1 MHISLDQ
8 AIGRQPRLNRVG
20 QSILNIGGGAGAS
33 YSLRSLTGDEP
44 KAVRIRRDGDNEE
57 RDFTTAEIVN
67 EAADWTNGK
76 QETTLPADVA
86 TSAAAYSLRKVKSD
100 YTGDVVKVRRES
112 DNAEKGFTASEIS
125 SGALVDFVNADGT
138 QFMNFDG
145 TDDDITTPALLPATD
160 DFTLTITAFIEST
173 PSSSMGIFGSA
184 ASGTGRHGLQLNTDG
199 AVQFFA
205 ENLGGAAITTATII
219 EKSINTIVLT
229 RTGQTFEISL
239 NGGGAASRT
248 GSSVVLTTG
257 NNNIGDPYAGVNFQ
271 GVITSLSVASTTWD
285 GTIAN
290 VPAGSTVN
298 GSPST
303 NALNDGFVTIW
314 YDQSGNSKN
323 ATQDV
328 AANQPLIVENGSLLT
343 DSNNQPIIDFLD
355 DSVTG
360 FNISNSISP
369 DSIFAVVDITD
380 MSGTQRI
387 FERGGNNGILIAS
400 NQASFRFNNTT
411 SRLVSSATGKQ
422 LLTGIDGSSGLTAK
436 NGTEVTTSGITTSFF
451 SGSDYKIGVLYFSG
465 TTQAYKGH
473 MYELIIYDS
482 DQTNN
487 RFKIESNIFN
497 HYGILDGTSLSSS
510 TAFFLDGTAGSP
522 SSFTAD
528 GLDGFTIII
537 GGQGNV
543 RAGIELQN
551 KVPSGKHLVV
561 SFDADLTLGT
571 GTATP
576 IIKLMRTSLSGLGGG
591 PQIEIIQGRNTIS
604 LNSNNNDSKFVLF
617 VEGNT
622 NVGYSISNFTMSLRD
637 ENGFVNKWYDQSG
650 NSNDAT
656 AAADAN
662 EPKIVSAG
670 SYLGELEF
678 DGSNDVL
685 EFTTA
690 EVAASDKI
698 SVFMTLTG
706 PSSGDK
712 SLLGSS
718 IAFPIRRFS
727 GSNKLASLTNAGLH
741 RLDSTSNFTDTN
753 TGIITLIR
761 DLAVPSGLLAVD
773 GTVEDTV
780 STSYGLSSTYQIG
793 AKLSGSSNGRF
804 ADIKCKELIV
814 YATNQTTNR
823 TAIETNIANEY
834 GITLS

>member
-1 MHISLDQ
+1 ML
-8 AIGRQPRLNRVG
+8 
-20 QSILNIGGGAGAS
+20 AGEVL
-33 YSLRSLTGDEP
+33 YFKDI
-44 KAVRIRRDGDNEE
+44 K
-57 RDFTTAEIVN
+57 
-67 EAADWTNGK
+67 
-76 QETTLPADVA
+76 
-86 TSAAAYSLRKVKSD
+86 
-100 YTGDVVKVRRES
+100 YTV
-112 DNAEKGFTASEIS
+112 T
-125 SGALVDFVNADGT
+125 SGANAAVHTWYDQSGSSKNAT
-138 QFMNFDG
+138 QISDDNQPLIAAGGSLLTAGITFDG
-145 TDDDITTPALLPATD
+145 TDDVLSYLDSGTTDDASIFTVNTRGTSTDNTSRTAGYKGSADSSKLTFAQANDNTLRFDGAASSTGSLTLPASGLYLRSS
-160 DFTLTITAFIEST
+160 FKTLTTAKDFINGGLNIDESITLGVTTKQYSI
-173 PSSSMGIFGSA
+173 
-184 ASGTGRHGLQLNTDG
+184 G
-199 AVQFFA
+199 AVQA
-205 ENLGGAAITTATII
+205 
-219 EKSINTIVLT
+219 
-229 RTGQTFEISL
+229 
-239 NGGGAASRT
+239 NG
-248 GSSVVLTTG
+248 VV
-257 NNNIGDPYAGVNFQ
+257 AF
-271 GVITSLSVASTTWD
+271 
-285 GTIAN
+285 
-290 VPAGSTVN
+290 
-298 GSPST
+298 
-303 NALNDGFVTIW
+303 
-314 YDQSGNSKN
+314 
-323 ATQDV
+323 
-328 AANQPLIVENGSLLT
+328 
-343 DSNNQPIIDFLD
+343 
-355 DSVTG
+355 
-360 FNISNSISP
+360 
-369 DSIFAVVDITD
+369 
-380 MSGTQRI
+380 
-387 FERGGNNGILIAS
+387 
-400 NQASFRFNNTT
+400 
-411 SRLVSSATGKQ
+411 
-422 LLTGIDGSSGLTAK
+422 DGSVK
-436 NGTEVTTSGITTSFF
+436 EV
-451 SGSDYKIGVLYFSG
+451 
-465 TTQAYKGH
+465 
-473 MYELIIYDS
+473 IIYNT
-482 DQTNN
+482 DQTAN
-487 RFKIESNIFN
+487 RFKIESNINN

-510 TAFFLDGTAGSP
+510 TAFFLDETAGTGSP

-528 GLDGFTIII
+528 GLDGFTMIM

-551 KVPSGKHLVV
+551 TVPSGKHVVV

-571 GTATP
+571 GTASP

-591 PQIEIIQGRNTIS
+591 NNFEIIQGRNTIS

-617 VEGNT
+617 LEGNS

-656 AAADAN
+656 AAADTN

-670 SYLGELEF
+670 SYPGELEF

-804 ADIKCKELIV
+804 ADIKCKEMIV